1 MIKTFSDRYTE
12 ELFTTRRCRRLPQ
25 EIQSTGLRAL
35 QRLDAAR
42 TLNDLR
48 GVGRSLEC
56 LSDKTSEYA
65 FRVNDKYRVRFTWR
79 DGHAHSVKIEDYHRE
94 NRAG

>member
-12 ELFTTRRCRRLPQ
+12 ELFETGRCRRLPQ
-25 EIQSTGLRAL
+25 DIQRTGLRAL
-35 QRLDAAR
+35 QRLDAAK

-56 LSDKTSEYA
+56 LSDKHSRYA
-65 FRVNDKYRVRFTWR
+65 FRVNDKYRVCFTWR
-79 DGHAHSVKIEDYHRE
+79 EPDAYDVTIEDYHRE
-94 NRAG
+94 NKAG